1 MVNNVLMWLLVK
13 TSISKVYILKITL
26 KDEINKLRW

>member
-1 MVNNVLMWLLVK
+1 MVNNVRMWLLVK

-26 KDEINKLRW
+26 KNEINKLRW